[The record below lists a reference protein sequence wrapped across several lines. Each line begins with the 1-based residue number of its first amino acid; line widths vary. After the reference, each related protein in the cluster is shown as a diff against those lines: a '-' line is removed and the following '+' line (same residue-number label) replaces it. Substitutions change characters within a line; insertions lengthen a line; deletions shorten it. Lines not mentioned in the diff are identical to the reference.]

1 MQFHHYALQVLSIS
15 FCKYNYFFILI
26 SMLILEREF

>member
-1 MQFHHYALQVLSIS
+1 MRFHYALQVLIIS

-26 SMLILEREF
+26 SMPILEREF